1 MKNCAKM
8 FVIASAFAVSAGSAY
23 AVDYLLEAGQTD
35 TISTNVTY
43 ANMDVYGDLSVYVPG
58 GTKKDYKKYVRF
70 TSNLNLIGGSLTI
83 DPQGQGSYFQ
93 FGYSGGKNN
102 PNPNVNI
109 TNGVD
114 GSFGTILIRN
124 INADPDTSLC
134 CEKLIIRK
142 EGEGTAP
149 ENGIIDFAR
158 IENGYLF
165 ARQLYNYSSCT
176 GRVTIAGGGI
186 SAFCRR
192 GRSAAS
198 DFVANGPFIVRI
210 EDGST
215 WNCYFYNNK
224 GDFNKS
230 GESIVSEG
238 IGNVAFNQRTTSTAS
253 FRSGA
258 YLNHLGS
265 IYLRY
270 DETSQAAYFAFEG
283 SDIIGPNVT
292 NIVAGTSPTAAMKI
306 SFSANVVQTVKN
318 ISISGAGPY
327 LTGGAGSKLR
337 INADDG
343 DRTVKLNIKSGD
355 PLTVE
360 KIGEYEAVVSATTN
374 FSHLVVSE
382 GIVRITDDC
391 VIEDIS
397 VAAGAKLIVDGCR
410 VTLPVDESGEA
421 IETINGGVLLRP
433 DDNRVTLH
441 YTGATT
447 VFEPCGIDKKRWRW
461 TFFSINNGPT
471 GLSNRALYLFAA
483 DGTWQNEGLAYASEA
498 TEQTTTVLAEKKCR
512 WVHDSSTTLAHDS
525 DEDKWGG
532 VDYLKAWFDR
542 DEAGNHSTILKT
554 PVIYPD
560 DPTTWVGVEMH
571 LSSSAAPITG
581 YNMRVRFASKYA
593 NGWKVETSDDGVN
606 WELVDI
612 RSNQVF
618 AISSGNRYAT
628 YDNVKYIGDQT
639 ATLGQFNATELFHFT
654 AYRSDGMMPT
664 KEPVSLRVDGG
675 ASIDLRAFVGKQ
687 LVDALTVDCAAG
699 TGIIQGA
706 QIAESGVLTIVNA
719 DELLDGATLP
729 LSLPESIDGANIKN
743 WSVVIDGVK
752 KGCCVKI
759 RSDGTMRLSISG
771 MRFIVR

>member
-1 MKNCAKM
+1 MNNCAKM
-8 FVIASAFAVSAGSAY
+8 FVIASAFAACASSSY
-23 AVDYLLEAGQTD
+23 AADYLLEAGQTD

-58 GTKKDYKKYVRF
+58 GKSSSTKKYVRF
-70 TSNLNLIGGSLTI
+70 TSNLNLIGGRLTI

-93 FGYSGGKNN
+93 FGYSGGNDD
-102 PNPNVNI
+102 PDSIVNI

-114 GSFGTILIRN
+114 GTFGSILIRN
-124 INADPDTSLC
+124 INATVDTSLC
-134 CEKLIIRK
+134 CEKLYIRK

-158 IENGYLF
+158 IENGCLF

-176 GRVTIAGGGI
+176 GRVTIAGGGT
-186 SAFCRR
+186 SYFGRR
-192 GRSAAS
+192 GRGSTS
-198 DFVANGPFIVRI
+198 NFVDNGPFIVRI
-210 EDGST
+210 EDNST
-215 WNCYFYNNK
+215 WNCYFYNNR

-238 IGNVAFNQRTTSTAS
+238 IGNVAFNQRTTYTAS

-265 IYLRY
+265 VYLRY
-270 DETSQAAYFAFEG
+270 AETSEAAYFAFEG
-283 SDIIGPNVT
+283 SNIIGPNVT
-292 NIVAGTSPTAAMKI
+292 NIVAGTSSTAAMKI
-306 SFSANVVQTVKN
+306 SFSDNVVQTVKN

-360 KIGEYEAVVSATTN
+360 KIGEYEMVVSSTTN

-391 VIEDIS
+391 VIEDLS

-410 VTLPVDESGEA
+410 VTLPSGVSSES

-433 DDNRVTLH
+433 SDERVTLH
-441 YTGATT
+441 YSGAST

-461 TFFSINNGPT
+461 TFFSINNGPK

-483 DGTWQNEGLAYASEA
+483 DGSWQNEGLAYASQA

-512 WVHDSSTTLAHDS
+512 WVHHSSTTLAHDS
-525 DEDKWGG
+525 EEDKWGG

-606 WELVDI
+606 WETVDV

-618 AISSGNRYAT
+618 TISSGNRYAT
-628 YDNVKYIGDQT
+628 YDNVKYIGDLD
-639 ATLGQFNATELFHFT
+639 ASIGEFNAKELFHFT

-675 ASIDLRAFVGKQ
+675 AMIDLRAFVGKQ
-687 LVDALTVDCAAG
+687 IVDALTVDCAAG

>member
-1 MKNCAKM
+1 MNNCAKM
-8 FVIASAFAVSAGSAY
+8 FVIASAFAVSASSAY
-23 AVDYLLEAGQTD
+23 AIDYLLEAGQTD

-58 GTKKDYKKYVRF
+58 GKSSSTKKYVRF
-70 TSNLNLIGGSLTI
+70 TSDLNLIGGRLTI

-93 FGYSGGKNN
+93 FGYSGGNDDPK
-102 PNPNVNI
+102 PNVSI

-114 GSFGTILIRN
+114 GSFGSISIRN
-124 INADPDTSLC
+124 INAAVDTSLC
-134 CEKLIIRK
+134 CEKLYIRK

-158 IENGYLF
+158 IENGCLYV
-165 ARQLYNYSSCT
+165 RQLYNYSSCT
-176 GRVTIAGGGI
+176 GRVTIAGGGT
-186 SAFCRR
+186 SSFGRR
-192 GRSAAS
+192 GRSSVS

-224 GDFNKS
+224 GDFNTS

-253 FRSGA
+253 FRRGA

-270 DETSQAAYFAFEG
+270 AETDDAAYFAFEA

-292 NIVAGTSPTAAMKI
+292 NIVAGTSSKAAMKI

-360 KIGEYEAVVSATTN
+360 KIGEYEMVVSSTTN

-391 VIEDIS
+391 VIEDVS
-397 VAAGAKLIVDGCR
+397 VASGAKLIVDGCR
-410 VTLPVDESGEA
+410 VTLPSGMSSEA

-433 DDNRVTLH
+433 SDERVTLH
-441 YTGATT
+441 YSGAST

-461 TFFSINNGPT
+461 TFFSINNGPK

-483 DGTWQNEGLAYASEA
+483 DGSWQNEGLAYASQA
-498 TEQTTTVLAEKKCR
+498 TEQTTTVLDENECR
-512 WVHDSSTTLAHDS
+512 WVHHSSTTLAHDS
-525 DEDKWGG
+525 EEDKWGG
-532 VDYLKAWFDR
+532 VKMLSAWFDR
-542 DEAGNHSTILKT
+542 DEAGNHSTVLTSPI
-554 PVIYPD
+554 IYPD

-581 YNMRVRFASKYA
+581 YNMRVRFATQYA
-593 NGWKVETSDDGVN
+593 NGWKVETSDDGVS
-606 WELVDI
+606 WETVDV

-687 LVDALTVDCAAG
+687 LVNALTVDCAAG
-699 TGIIQGA
+699 TGILRGA
-706 QIAESGVLTIVNA
+706 QIAESGVLTITNA
-719 DELLDGATLP
+719 DALLDGSTLP
-729 LSLPESIDGANIKN
+729 LSLPDSIDGGNIKN
-743 WSVVIDGVK
+743 WVVRVDGVQGK
-752 KGCCVKI
+752 YLAKLMA
-759 RSDGTMRLSISG
+759 DGTLRIMDKGTVIILR
-771 MRFIVR
+771 

>member
-1 MKNCAKM
+1 MVVGLSC
-8 FVIASAFAVSAGSAY
+8 FTGPTY
-23 AVDYLLEAGQTD
+23 AVDYLLEAGQSD
-35 TISTNVTY
+35 TISTNVVY
-43 ANMDVYGDLSVYVPG
+43 EKMDVYGDLSVYVPG
-58 GTKKDYKKYVRF
+58 GTASSTKKSVGF
-70 TSNLNLIGGSLTI
+70 TSVLNLIGGTLTI
-83 DPQGQGSYFQ
+83 DSNGGGEYFQ
-93 FGYSGGKNN
+93 FGYPGTNN
-102 PNPNVNI
+102 GNKPTVNL
-109 TNGVD
+109 TNNVD
-114 GSFGTILIRN
+114 GTYGSILIKN
-124 INADPDTSLC
+124 INTTSDTGLC
-134 CEKLIIRK
+134 CEKLYLRK
-142 EGEGTAP
+142 ESEGTSP

-158 IENGYLF
+158 IENGALF
-165 ARQLYNYSSCT
+165 VRQLYNHTSCT
-176 GRVTIAGGGI
+176 GRVTIVGGGT
-186 SAFCRR
+186 SYFGRR
-192 GRSAAS
+192 GRGLESN
-198 DFVANGPFIVRI
+198 FVENGPFIVRI

-215 WNCYFYNNK
+215 WNCYFYNNC

-238 IGNVAFNQRTTSTAS
+238 VGHAAFNQRPSGTAS

-270 DETSQAAYFAFEG
+270 AEVDKTATFAFEA

-292 NIVAGTSPTAAMKI
+292 NIVAGTSSTAAMKI

-355 PLTVE
+355 PLAVE
-360 KIGEYEAVVSATTN
+360 KIGEYEMVVSSTTN

-391 VIEDIS
+391 VIEDLSI
-397 VAAGAKLIVDGCR
+397 AADAKLIVDGCR
-410 VTLPVDESGEA
+410 VTLPSGMSSEA

-433 DDNRVTLH
+433 ADNRVTLH
-441 YTGATT
+441 YSGAST

-461 TFFSINNGPT
+461 TFFSINNGPK

-483 DGTWQNEGLAYASEA
+483 DGSWQNEGLAYASQA
-498 TEQTTTVLAEKKCR
+498 TEQTTTVLDEKECR
-512 WVHDSSTTLAHDS
+512 WVHHSSTTLAHDS
-525 DEDKWGG
+525 EEDKWGG
-532 VDYLKAWFDR
+532 VKMLSAWFDR

-581 YNMRVRFASKYA
+581 YNMRVRFATQYA

-618 AISSGNRYAT
+618 TISSGNRYAT

-654 AYRSDGMMPT
+654 SYRSDGMMPT

-675 ASIDLRAFVGKQ
+675 ATIDLRAFVGKQ
-687 LVDALTVDCAAG
+687 IVDALTVDCAAG

>member
-1 MKNCAKM
+1 MKYAITCQLTAL
-8 FVIASAFAVSAGSAY
+8 FLAGFSVRAE
-23 AVDYLLEAGQTD
+23 DYLLAVGQSD

-58 GTKKDYKKYVRF
+58 GKSSSTKKYVRF
-70 TSNLNLIGGSLTI
+70 TSNLNLIGGRLTI

-93 FGYSGGKNN
+93 FGYSGGKDD
-102 PNPNVNI
+102 PNPNVSI

-114 GSFGTILIRN
+114 GSFGSISIRN
-124 INADPDTSLC
+124 INAYVDTSLC
-134 CEKLIIRK
+134 CEKLYIRK

-158 IENGYLF
+158 IENGCLF
-165 ARQLYNYSSCT
+165 ARQIYNYSSCT
-176 GRVTIAGGGI
+176 GRVTITGGGT
-186 SAFCRR
+186 SYFCRR
-192 GRSAAS
+192 GRGLVS
-198 DFVANGPFIVRI
+198 DFVEKGPFIVRI

-215 WNCYFYNNK
+215 WNCYFYNNR

-238 IGNVAFNQRTTSTAS
+238 IGNVAFNHRTTSTAS
-253 FRSGA
+253 FRRGA

-270 DETSQAAYFAFEG
+270 ADTDDAAYFAFEA

-292 NIVAGTSPTAAMKI
+292 NIVASINSKAAMKI

-360 KIGEYEAVVSATTN
+360 KIGEYEMVVSSTTN

-410 VTLPVDESGEA
+410 VTLPSGMSSEA

-433 DDNRVTLH
+433 SDERVTLH
-441 YTGATT
+441 YSGAST

-483 DGTWQNEGLAYASEA
+483 DGAWQNEGLAYASQA

-512 WVHDSSTTLAHDS
+512 WVHHSSTTLAHDS
-525 DEDKWGG
+525 EEDRWGG
-532 VDYLKAWFDR
+532 VDCLEAWFDR

-554 PVIYPD
+554 PVIYPE

-581 YNMRVRFASKYA
+581 YNMRVRFPSKYA
-593 NGWKVETSDDGVN
+593 NGWKVETSDDGLI
-606 WELVDI
+606 WETVEV

-618 AISSGNRYAT
+618 NISSARYPT
-628 YDNVKYIGDQT
+628 YDSVKYIGDQT

-675 ASIDLRAFVGKQ
+675 AMIDLRAFVGKQ
-687 LVDALTVDCAAG
+687 IVNALTVDCAAG
-699 TGIIQGA
+699 TGEIIGA
-706 QIAESGVLTIVNA
+706 QIAESGILKITNA
-719 DELLDGATLP
+719 DALSDGLTLP
-729 LSLPESIDGANIKN
+729 LTLPEAIDGANLKT
-743 WSVVIDGVK
+743 WTVVVDGK
-752 KGCCVKI
+752 KGAFRV
-759 RSDGTMRLSISG
+759 SLEADGTMKLLKVG
-771 MRFIVR
+771 MLLILR